1 MSAVFVVIMQKKVLI
16 VEDSEDS
23 RSFMKF
29 LVESYGFQVIEA
41 SDGIEALD
49 KFKKH
54 HPDIIL
60 MDMSLPMVNGLI
72 TTKAIRESDITGKV
86 LIVAITAFG
95 KSYYEQAIE
104 AGCNDLISKPVDTA
118 LLESILNNHISPN
131 SE

>member
-1 MSAVFVVIMQKKVLI
+1 MKKVLI

-49 KFKKH
+49 RFKKH
-54 HPDIIL
+54 HPDIVL
-60 MDMSLPMVNGLI
+60 MDMSLPMVDGLI
-72 TTKAIRESDITGKV
+72 ATKAIRECDATGKV
-86 LIVAITAFG
+86 VIIAITAFG

-104 AGCNDLISKPVDTA
+104 AGCNDLISKPLDVA
-118 LLESILNNHISPN
+118 LLESILNTQLPPIS
-131 SE
+131 E